1 MFHVHWDLWNDVVLT
16 TNILNHHIGDTEII
30 LTNVHVDLECN
41 TQVILETNVIVVMMF
56 EKMKIFVNIQTIFY
70 HLLTLPL
77 PNVFLEM
84 CHGFDH
90 ALFTSFQMKWVFKL
104 L

>member
-16 TNILNHHIGDTEII
+16 TNILNHYISDNEII
-30 LTNVHVDLECN
+30 LANVQVDLECN
-41 TQVILETNVIVVMMF
+41 TQVILETNVIVVIMF
-56 EKMKIFVNIQTIFY
+56 EKMKFFVNIQTIFY

-77 PNVFLEM
+77 PNM
-84 CHGFDH
+84 
-90 ALFTSFQMKWVFKL
+90 L

>member
-1 MFHVHWDLWNDVVLT
+1 
-16 TNILNHHIGDTEII
+16 
-30 LTNVHVDLECN
+30 
-41 TQVILETNVIVVMMF
+41 
-56 EKMKIFVNIQTIFY
+56 
-70 HLLTLPL
+70 L